1 MLNIMYPD
9 IDATYTTNMYF
20 DIVVEINVMMKIQGT
35 TKILHECTYNKFI
48 LMESINGLKNR
59 YKS

>member
-1 MLNIMYPD
+1 MYPD

-20 DIVVEINVMMKIQGT
+20 DIEINVMMKIQGT